1 MAPRDVPSVL
11 VLLGLE
17 PVRRLQ
23 HVLLPPAE
31 IQKQYGKRVSH
42 AVSANKKKR
51 NTLVQL
57 RTDLF

>member
-1 MAPRDVPSVL
+1 

-31 IQKQYGKRVSH
+31 IQKQYGKRVSY